1 MKKISCLIFISILI
15 LGCNSEKAKTTL
27 TQIENNDNTPL
38 EIVNKRMDLYN
49 QHNFTEFIKLYD
61 KEVEIYTYPDKLLG
75 TGTDNIA
82 YIFEPKFAAKG
93 IKVKMSCYIGEYLG
107 ELKASS
113 EIERFEW
120 LSMSDIKKVSA
131 VDKIIYLDLSSRG
144 LIE

>member
-1 MKKISCLIFISILI
+1 M
-15 LGCNSEKAKTTL
+15 G
-27 TQIENNDNTPL
+27 
-38 EIVNKRMDLYN
+38 
-49 QHNFTEFIKLYD
+49 EFID
-61 KEVEIYTYPDKLLG
+61 KIAWIYTRDGKILSTLSKGKSVYYIPGGKRESNETDHETLVREIKEELDVDIVLDTVEFLG
-75 TGTDNIA
+75 VYEAQSDDA
-82 YIFEPKFAAKG
+82 EKG